1 MSEEYRNNF
10 IRQLLMPWL
19 VRAIKTYNHGL
30 KSLRQSE
37 HNCNPMCI
45 TSNVVKS
52 SGVILQ
58 IHVTSPFPIQYNVE
72 RSKELCFDGFN
83 TVGGV
88 GVRGRDVQC

>member
-10 IRQLLMPWL
+10 IRQLLMLWL
-19 VRAIKTYNHGL
+19 VNL
-30 KSLRQSE
+30 KSLGQSE

-88 GVRGRDVQC
+88 GVGGRG

>member
-1 MSEEYRNNF
+1 
-10 IRQLLMPWL
+10 
-19 VRAIKTYNHGL
+19 
-30 KSLRQSE
+30 
-37 HNCNPMCI
+37 MCI

-72 RSKELCFDGFN
+72 RSEELCFDGFN

-88 GVRGRDVQC
+88 GVGGRDVQYYQRADTISRELKSVRTVQLAQHFCA